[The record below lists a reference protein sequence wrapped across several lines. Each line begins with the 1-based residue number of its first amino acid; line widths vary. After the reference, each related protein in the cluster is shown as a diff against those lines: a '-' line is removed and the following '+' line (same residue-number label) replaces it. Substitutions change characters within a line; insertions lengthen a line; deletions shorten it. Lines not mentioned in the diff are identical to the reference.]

1 LLKPAP
7 KQPVDASAIALKL
20 LGYMAADGD
29 VLGRFMALSGVS
41 PEELRNGLSDP
52 HFQAGVLDFVLADES
67 LLVAFAANEGLDP
80 AAIMRARAAL
90 PGFTP

>member
-1 LLKPAP
+1 
-7 KQPVDASAIALKL
+7 
-20 LGYMAADGD
+20 
-29 VLGRFMALSGVS
+29 
-41 PEELRNGLSDP
+41 LSDP